1 MKSKV
6 LGLLTVGLLG
16 AGAAQA
22 SVVFTDSFNYGSSTV
37 LNAPDS
43 LFGGVWVTT
52 DGTVDYI
59 AAPPASF
66 NSLCRGTA
74 GCIDLDGSTNNAG
87 IFSTAASFA
96 AGTYTLDLTLY
107 GNGRGGSDDVTISLG
122 NWSVT
127 LAAIAAASDVSGTYS
142 FSTTGGVLRFA
153 NAGGD
158 NIGAILSGVTLSR
171 VPEPGSVA
179 LLGLGLL
186 GLGLTGRRR
195 A

>member
-74 GCIDLDGSTNNAG
+74 GCIDLDGSTGNAG
-87 IFSTAASFA
+87 IFSTVASFA

-127 LAAIAAASDVSGTYS
+127 LASIAAASDVSGTYS